1 MYTDLSAYNNNNNSA
16 RKDAGINNQPQAIS
30 VTITVKVSDS
40 S

>member
-1 MYTDLSAYNNNNNSA
+1 MYTDLSAYNNNNSA
-16 RKDAGINNQPQAIS
+16 MKDASINNQPQAMS